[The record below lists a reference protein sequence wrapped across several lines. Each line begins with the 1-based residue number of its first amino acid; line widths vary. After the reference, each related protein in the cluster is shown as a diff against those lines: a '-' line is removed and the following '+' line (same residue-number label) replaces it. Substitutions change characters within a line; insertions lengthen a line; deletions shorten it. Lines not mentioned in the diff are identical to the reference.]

1 MVLPALPAPDPPDV
15 KVTEHIEKISSWKD
29 TWSETVYEDAEKL
42 DDDE

>member
-1 MVLPALPAPDPPDV
+1 MVLPALPGPDPPDV
-15 KVTEHIEKISSWKD
+15 KVTEHIEKISKWKD